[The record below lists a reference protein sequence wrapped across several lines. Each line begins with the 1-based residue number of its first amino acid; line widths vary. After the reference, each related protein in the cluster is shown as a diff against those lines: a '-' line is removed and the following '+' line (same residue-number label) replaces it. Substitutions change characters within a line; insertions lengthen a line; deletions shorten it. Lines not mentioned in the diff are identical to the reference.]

1 MCLNSI
7 LCLKRLNEKR
17 VLSLLWSRRWLNPGP
32 GLLKTVRGF
41 AISFSGSRTENS
53 CGFVARCC
61 RMSPLLEENT
71 SRAVPCVTREERLE
85 NQPLQKYVRKMGHLL
100 CARKRAGCAPCVA
113 MRRAL
118 VSSTLAVVSG
128 PG

>member
-17 VLSLLWSRRWLNPGP
+17 ALSLLWSRRWLNPGP

-100 CARKRAGCAPCVA
+100 CARKRAGCAPCVS
-113 MRRAL
+113 MRHAL
-118 VSSTLAVVSG
+118 VSSTLAVVAG